1 MNGTNKEQYVCK
13 IEEIFFLL
21 DIRGNQQTIQ

>member
-13 IEEIFFLL
+13 IKKIFFLL
-21 DIRGNQQTIQ
+21 DIGGNQQTIQ